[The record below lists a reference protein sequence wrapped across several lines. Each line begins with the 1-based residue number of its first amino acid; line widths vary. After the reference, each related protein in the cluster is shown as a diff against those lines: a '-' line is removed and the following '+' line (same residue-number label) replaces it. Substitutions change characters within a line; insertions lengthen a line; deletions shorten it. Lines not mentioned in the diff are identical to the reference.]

1 MYACTYV
8 HTYVCGRQRAGS
20 QMGICEDM
28 DARDQACQHAGNQ
41 LMHPCCWFGFASMR
55 NLRLAGSQ
63 QSWQPRW
70 LKFGSQ
76 VDGSKLANGWQPAE
90 LATTMVLSRRPT
102 RAATHGLV
110 HLHARPGGMTISPLM
125 WMTGLMGMR
134 PFWAHRTAHNT
145 TKEPEPQIPT
155 ASFFPML

>member
-1 MYACTYV
+1 M
-8 HTYVCGRQRAGS
+8 
-20 QMGICEDM
+20 
-28 DARDQACQHAGNQ
+28 HATKLCLPGYTRKHAQ
-41 LMHPCCWFGFASMR
+41 PSP
-55 NLRLAGSQ
+55 
-63 QSWQPRW
+63 SWQPAE
-70 LKFGSQ
+70 LAAKMAQ
-76 VDGSKLANGWQPAE
+76 KLANGWQPAE